1 MVATAEQELSP
12 ITKGFVG
19 KGPRSRPSSARPHSS
34 SASGDHQQQQQQLTV
49 NLEAGPEGSS
59 GGHNNASGGHSHH
72 SGGSGAVSSGGNGGG
87 RGAADL
93 RLGGGRLS
101 GGGDSN
107 GQLRRRS
114 RSASLSRDQGE
125 QADKQ
130 VNSGRAEPEVQHAPS
145 TAEGEQSLGCDFA
158 DKQWSYGVCI
168 ELISGPLN
176 FGLSASV
183 FECSHKVALFV
194 CRCRQVH
201 VSSSVC
207 LSHIVKIEFCS

>member
-1 MVATAEQELSP
+1 MATTEQELSP

-19 KGPRSRPSSARPHSS
+19 KGLRSRPGSARPQSS
-34 SASGDHQQQQQQLTV
+34 SASGDQQQQQQLPV

-72 SGGSGAVSSGGNGGG
+72 SGGSGAVSSGGIGGG
-87 RGAADL
+87 RAAADL
-93 RLGGGRLS
+93 STRLGGGRLS
-101 GGGDSN
+101 GGGDSS

-145 TAEGEQSLGCDFA
+145 TAEGEQSLGRDFA
-158 DKQWSYGVCI
+158 DHFTLGSVPLFLNDHRKSPCLFADADRPMSCHMFAC
-168 ELISGPLN
+168 LI
-176 FGLSASV
+176 FQKKK
-183 FECSHKVALFV
+183 CS
-194 CRCRQVH
+194 
-201 VSSSVC
+201 
-207 LSHIVKIEFCS
+207 